1 MSVRYYD
8 MSSFG
13 TYSISGNILELRLLR
28 AVAKFDKHLYSE
40 NADADPRDD
49 ERVARECI
57 DVRMLSAPKACS
69 LADIQRVIVTRR

>member
-1 MSVRYYD
+1 MPVSFYD
-8 MSSFG
+8 ISSFG
-13 TYSISGNILELRLLR
+13 TYSISGNTLELRLLH

-40 NADADPRDD
+40 NANADLRDD
-49 ERVARECI
+49 ERLARECI